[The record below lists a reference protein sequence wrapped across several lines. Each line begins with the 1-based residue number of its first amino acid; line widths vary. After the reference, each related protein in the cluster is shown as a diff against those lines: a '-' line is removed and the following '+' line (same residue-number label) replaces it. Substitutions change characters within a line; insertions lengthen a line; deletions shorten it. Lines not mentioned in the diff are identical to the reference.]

1 MKTQSIDT
9 HPDAERVM
17 IEMIRKAP
25 MSKRFRLV
33 QSLTQSALWAN
44 FHAWQEN
51 HPKASEDEAVV
62 QFAICFYG
70 TALARQMQIALA
82 THVPWH
88 MYPAQLMAA
97 VHPIL
102 SAFDELHVPY
112 YLGGSIASSL
122 HGMQHMAQ
130 DIDLIVDLPE
140 QSLPSLLP
148 LFQQHYV
155 FDGNMAFQT
164 AREQASFSLVHLNSL
179 MKIDLVF
186 TNMDEFNVSMR
197 QLITRHILDEQRS
210 PLPIASAYEMI
221 LFKLQRYQE
230 KERSHANGMHDD
242 AEWND
247 ILGMLKVQGTA
258 LNLTFLERW
267 SKKLCILDAL
277 RKALIDADLSS

>member
-1 MKTQSIDT
+1 MKTQSVDT

-25 MSKRFRLV
+25 MSKRFKLV
-33 QSLTQSALWAN
+33 QSLTQSTLWSN
-44 FHAWQEN
+44 FHAWQEK
-51 HPKASEDEAVV
+51 HPGASEVEAAI
-62 QFAICFYG
+62 QFAMCFYG
-70 TALARQMQIALA
+70 TTLARQVQITLA
-82 THVPWH
+82 TRVPWY
-88 MYPAQLMAA
+88 MYPTHLMAA
-97 VHPIL
+97 ILPIR
-102 SAFDELHVPY
+102 SAFDEQHIPY

-148 LFQQHYV
+148 LFQQHYA
-155 FDGNMAFQT
+155 FDENT
-164 AREQASFSLVHLNSL
+164 AWKVVREQTSFSLIYLNSL
-179 MKIDLVF
+179 VKIDLIL
-186 TNMDEFNVSMR
+186 TKMDEFSTSMR
-197 QLITRHILDEQRS
+197 QLTAHHVLDEQYA
-210 PLPIASAYEMI
+210 PLPVASAYEMI

-258 LNLTFLERW
+258 LNLPLLERW
-267 SKKLCILDAL
+267 GKKLCILDAL
-277 RKALIDADLSS
+277 RNALIDADLSS